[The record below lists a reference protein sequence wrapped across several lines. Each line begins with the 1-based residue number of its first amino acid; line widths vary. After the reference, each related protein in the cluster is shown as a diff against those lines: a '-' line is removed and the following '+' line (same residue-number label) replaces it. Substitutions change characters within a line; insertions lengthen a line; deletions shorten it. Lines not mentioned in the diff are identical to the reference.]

1 MKNHPTLNFL
11 VLCISIMLL
20 VVTTLRDDILPGGE
34 TRDNAP
40 INRMH
45 APEQDN
51 TPGLSKSRINHI
63 LYGDATGGGHKFG
76 TGAPCK
82 SEFPAS
88 WNDTDIIDT
97 VKTMAANDN
106 LDWKQQDNG
115 YYVAEQNASDGTRVR
130 VVLDREGDDVITA
143 YPVNTRRNACPAK

>member
-1 MKNHPTLNFL
+1 MKWRRQG
-11 VLCISIMLL
+11 LL
-20 VVTTLRDDILPGGE
+20 FVILAILIATDVIDLGKIWDDISGTGDYLA
-34 TRDNAP
+34 TL
-40 INRMH
+40 
-45 APEQDN
+45 
-51 TPGLSKSRINHI
+51 TPVDISPAREKHI

-106 LDWKQQDNG
+106 IDWEQQDNG